1 MYNRILHRPMFKR
14 GGDVMDHRGTGITSG
29 LDNPRRHYE
38 KGEFGE
44 QVESVSEELKISPEQ
59 YRSNAWSAL
68 GEFASPE
75 GRTLSEKL
83 YLANKAR
90 VAGIRP
96 LEKKLSER
104 KFELSKLP
112 LERQLGID
120 VAKAGI
126 AETATQTR
134 AKHLQTAINI
144 LKTWEETNEGEPM
157 PFNLQQEYEGEM
169 ILATQG
175 KVTTISE
182 ARKIAMEIHNGDGNT
197 DFAKRYAIAVG
208 KKDTHPKYQKI
219 YDRLMA
225 MIDTTS
231 KIILGWSL
239 KRENQATGGR
249 VGYQEGIGPNVMEE
263 TASETVDFPGGQAT
277 ATETMEET
285 LPGARK
291 EPPTGSPDP
300 YLMLRARLPQEIPDD
315 VVRLIAYNP
324 QAFEDFAAI
333 ESQEDVVLFNQK
345 YGVELVLPTAQA

>member
-1 MYNRILHRPMFKR
+1 
-14 GGDVMDHRGTGITSG
+14 MDHRGTGITSG
-29 LDNPRRHYE
+29 LDTPRRHYE
-38 KGEFGE
+38 KGDFGE

-68 GEFASPE
+68 GELANPKAQ
-75 GRTLSEKL
+75 TVSEAV

-112 LERQLGID
+112 LEKTMAEDIAR
-120 VAKAGI
+120 AGI

-134 AKHLQTAINI
+134 AKELQKALTI
-144 LKTWEETNEGEPM
+144 LRNWEATNEGEEM
-157 PFNLQQEYEGEM
+157 PYALLMEYEGHM
-169 ILATQG
+169 IAATLG

-182 ARKIAMEIHNGDGNT
+182 ARVEALKLLTTDEDFMLKFKIGENAASEDLR
-197 DFAKRYAIAVG
+197 KW
-208 KKDTHPKYQKI
+208 
-219 YDRLMA
+219 YDEALAELDRV
-225 MIDTTS
+225 S

-239 KRENQATGGR
+239 KKQKREGEATGGR
-249 VGYQEGIGPNVMEE
+249 VGYREGVGPNVMEE

-333 ESQEDVVLFNQK
+333 ESQEDVILFNQK

>member
-1 MYNRILHRPMFKR
+1 
-14 GGDVMDHRGTGITSG
+14 
-29 LDNPRRHYE
+29 
-38 KGEFGE
+38 
-44 QVESVSEELKISPEQ
+44 
-59 YRSNAWSAL
+59 L

-112 LERQLGID
+112 LERQIGID

-134 AKHLQTAINI
+134 AKHLDKAINM
-144 LKTWEETNEGEPM
+144 LKAWEESNPGEEM
-157 PFNLQQEYEGEM
+157 PFNLQQEYEAEM

-182 ARKIAMEIHNGDGNT
+182 ARDRAMDIHMGDGKT
-197 DFAKRYAIAVG
+197 DFAKRYAIALR
-208 KKDTHPKYQKI
+208 KKDTDPKYKKI
-219 YDRLMA
+219 YDDLMS
-225 MIDTTS
+225 MIDATS

-239 KRENQATGGR
+239 KRQNQATGGR
-249 VGYQEGIGPNVMEE
+249 VGYQQGVGPNVMEE

>member
-1 MYNRILHRPMFKR
+1 
-14 GGDVMDHRGTGITSG
+14 
-29 LDNPRRHYE
+29 
-38 KGEFGE
+38 
-44 QVESVSEELKISPEQ
+44 
-59 YRSNAWSAL
+59 
-68 GEFASPE
+68 
-75 GRTLSEKL
+75 
-83 YLANKAR
+83 
-90 VAGIRP
+90 
-96 LEKKLSER
+96 
-104 KFELSKLP
+104 
-112 LERQLGID
+112 
-120 VAKAGI
+120 
-126 AETATQTR
+126 
-134 AKHLQTAINI
+134 
-144 LKTWEETNEGEPM
+144 M

-208 KKDTHPKYQKI
+208 KKDTDPKYQKI

-333 ESQEDVVLFNQK
+333 ESQEDVILFNQK